1 MSDNFNKFCG
11 VLILLLL
18 GLSTLFT
25 LRASA
30 EEYTPPAEDSTQTV
44 TDSEETHEVV
54 QVQGV
59 QTYDP
64 TLYEKLDTLQESLNT
79 LIDIMTPVE
88 TGTEDAQSGELAQD
102 YKKQRRRLMK
112 LQILVSSLN
121 QEVKSLAEKMNLQAD
136 TILINQCNEN
146 RYEEWTQDGHQI
158 RCYHLAER
166 GVGLSRNNALLRADA
181 DLCLFSDEDIVYDD
195 GAVERI
201 IEGFE
206 QHPEADMLL
215 FNVRVQESRFT
226 YWNSFYKRVRWYN
239 CGRYP
244 AYSFALRTAKMHEKN
259 LTYSLLFG
267 GGAKYANGEDS
278 LFIHDCLKA
287 GLKVYSI
294 PVEIGEEQPRPSTWF
309 FGFDRK
315 FFHDRGVLYHVL
327 YGKLAAVMGFRF
339 LLKNR
344 SNMNSE
350 SCPDGLTF
358 DEAKKALLSGI
369 RDAKG
374 GL

>member
-102 YKKQRRRLMK
+102 YTAQLETISG
-112 LQILVSSLN
+112 QLV
-121 QEVKSLAEKMNLQAD
+121 D
-136 TILINQCNEN
+136 
-146 RYEEWTQDGHQI
+146 
-158 RCYHLAER
+158 
-166 GVGLSRNNALLRADA
+166 
-181 DLCLFSDEDIVYDD
+181 
-195 GAVERI
+195 
-201 IEGFE
+201 
-206 QHPEADMLL
+206 
-215 FNVRVQESRFT
+215 
-226 YWNSFYKRVRWYN
+226 
-239 CGRYP
+239 
-244 AYSFALRTAKMHEKN
+244 LRTAAEMATAETAETAEPAAFDKSFSD
-259 LTYSLLFG
+259 YSVSEVLL
-267 GGAKYANGEDS
+267 
-278 LFIHDCLKA
+278 L
-287 GLKVYSI
+287 V
-294 PVEIGEEQPRPSTWF
+294 
-309 FGFDRK
+309 
-315 FFHDRGVLYHVL
+315 
-327 YGKLAAVMGFRF
+327 LAAVVVGA
-339 LLKNR
+339 LVI
-344 SNMNSE
+344 
-350 SCPDGLTF
+350 GLV
-358 DEAKKALLSGI
+358 
-369 RDAKG
+369 R